1 MIKRANMPASVYKLK
16 TELRNIQIIQIPNW
30 DSCFVDIICSKS

>member
-16 TELRNIQIIQIPNW
+16 TELRNIQIIQIPN
-30 DSCFVDIICSKS
+30 CSM